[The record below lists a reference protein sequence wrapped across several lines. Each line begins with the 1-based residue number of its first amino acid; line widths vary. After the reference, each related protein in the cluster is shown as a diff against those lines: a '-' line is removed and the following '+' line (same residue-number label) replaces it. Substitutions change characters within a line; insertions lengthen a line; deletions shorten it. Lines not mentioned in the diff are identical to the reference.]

1 MKIVNVRKF
10 FRSICIIL
18 LAIFIL
24 SLVCSKSTLSH
35 KEVEYETLYVN
46 SGDTLWDIARVLQA
60 NNDYYKG
67 KDIRYIISNLK
78 NINNLEKSNLYVNQK
93 LLIPII

>member
-1 MKIVNVRKF
+1 MKIVNVKKF

-18 LAIFIL
+18 LVIFIL

-35 KEVEYETLYVN
+35 KEVEYEKMYVN
-46 SGDTLWDIARVLQA
+46 SGDTLWDIASTLQS

-67 KDIRYIISNLK
+67 KDIRYIISSLK
-78 NINNLEKSNLYVNQK
+78 NINNLEKSNLYVNQE